1 MYDAVVDRL
10 GEAAWLCALW
20 LLGAPVWVAVLAGAL
35 TWLHEYVRARA
46 TAAGMKGI
54 GTVTLAER
62 PTRAVI
68 AALGLAFAGLGGL
81 ATPELAVGAVTLA
94 GAAWLLFGLIGLGQ
108 LLVAVHLAFRHHAA
122 GGEAD

>member
-1 MYDAVVDRL
+1 
-10 GEAAWLCALW
+10 
-20 LLGAPVWVAVLAGAL
+20 
-35 TWLHEYVRARA
+35 
-46 TAAGMKGI
+46 MKGI